1 MARAGVL
8 LALVIGLVLVA
19 WRFAVANGAP
29 VAIDLWLWS
38 RQGVPLWVA
47 LLASFVAG
55 AALVGVF
62 WAYGG
67 VRARLT
73 ERRYRKTVASLEA
86 EIHQL
91 RNLPLAPD
99 GGEAGRAAQ
108 RESHAGGA

>member
-1 MARAGVL
+1 VTRAGVL

-19 WRFAVANGAP
+19 WRFAVANGEP

-38 RQGVPLWVA
+38 RDAVPLWVA
-47 LLASFVAG
+47 LLVSFAAG
-55 AALVGVF
+55 ATLVGVF

-73 ERRYRKTVASLEA
+73 ERRYRKTVASLES

-91 RNLPLAPD
+91 RNLPLAPE
-99 GGEAGRAAQ
+99 GGEAARTAQ
-108 RESHAGGA
+108 RESLSGGA